1 MQRGGSVYIMSSPN
15 RASLY
20 VGVTSNL
27 RKRVW
32 EHKNKVDP
40 TSFTSRYNCVM
51 LVYHTGFYRIEE
63 AISEE
68 KRLKGGS
75 RKKKEYLIDSI
86 NPEWRDLWEDIED
99 W

>member
-1 MQRGGSVYIMSSPN
+1 MSSPN
-15 RASLY
+15 RGVLY
-20 VGVTSNL
+20 IGVTSNL

-32 EHKNKVDP
+32 EHRNKAYPD
-40 TSFTSRYNCVM
+40 SFTSRYNCVM
-51 LVYHTGFYRIEE
+51 LVYHTGFYSIEE

-75 RKKKEYLIDSI
+75 RKSKEALIDSM
-86 NPEWRDLWEDIED
+86 NPEWRDLWPEIED